1 MRCVRW
7 FIVEFQWIYSNTEVT
22 VIFSRR
28 VLTLNPV
35 SFTKPF
41 WMPQEMFC
49 SFVLCSKSLIEKL
62 LFQQGT
68 EYKISGIEPV
78 SLIKVATLICEFETL

>member
-1 MRCVRW
+1 MRRVRW
-7 FIVEFQWIYSNTEVT
+7 FIVEFQWIYSNAEVT

-41 WMPQEMFC
+41 WIFC
-49 SFVLCSKSLIEKL
+49 SFVLCSKSFIEKL

-78 SLIKVATLICEFETL
+78 SLIKGATSICEIETL